1 MDEEQI
7 RIDIAEAIGKATAA
21 ICLQGAFVGAL
32 MAKGVISAE
41 DAATVTGVANEGL
54 KAMQG
59 LSPAVREMAEAAI
72 RGFAISWTKRI
83 TRQ

>member
-32 MAKGVISAE
+32 IAKEIISAE
-41 DAATVTGVANEGL
+41 DAATVTGIANEGL
-54 KAMQG
+54 G

-72 RGFAISWTKRI
+72 RGFAKSWTKRI
-83 TRQ
+83 TRN